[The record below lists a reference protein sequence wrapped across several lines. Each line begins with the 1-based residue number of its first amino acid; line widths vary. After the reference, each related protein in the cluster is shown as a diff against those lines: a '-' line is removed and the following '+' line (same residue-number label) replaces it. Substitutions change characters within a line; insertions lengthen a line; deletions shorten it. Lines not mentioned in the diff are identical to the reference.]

1 MGLKPVIAFALL
13 LLLSGCGTL
22 RISVDY
28 GSTPTPSNPAS
39 TSDFAGTLGALS
51 TWTPTPT
58 ISPTATT
65 AQTGTPTQAVT
76 APVDEG
82 IVAVSS
88 IQDHTCALTG
98 AGRVKCW
105 GNNEH
110 GQLGNGTLVNS
121 NVPVDVSG
129 LADAVAIA
137 AGWKHS
143 CALTKAGAV
152 LCWGYNRN
160 GELGNGKTTDSS
172 VPAQVVGLAGD
183 VTAIGL
189 GDDHACAVTAAGR
202 VKCWGYNEFG
212 QLGDGT
218 MTARNTPVDMQGL
231 ISKVAK
237 IAAGWGHTCAL
248 TDGGGVKCWGNNQY
262 GQLGYGQP
270 ADYRLTAVDVFEL
283 TFGAAAASAGG
294 GQTCALTPGGGILC
308 WGNNKYGQLGDGTGE
323 KRNVPTAVAG
333 ITQGAAKVVTGW
345 NHTCAVMGNGELQ
358 CWGWNY
364 YGQLGNGNRTSQSK
378 PVNSKRLMEN
388 VRDVAAGWSH
398 TCAVTVDGGVL
409 CWGSNQYGQLGD
421 GTNIDSSEPLVVV
434 GLGGSGASSTA
445 PQTATAT
452 QTGKTPSPMYGPTP
466 TATPAE
472 PTRTSSKPTYTITP
486 TRLPG

>member
-98 AGRVKCW
+98 AGR
-105 GNNEH
+105 
-110 GQLGNGTLVNS
+110 
-121 NVPVDVSG
+121 
-129 LADAVAIA
+129 
-137 AGWKHS
+137 
-143 CALTKAGAV
+143 
-152 LCWGYNRN
+152 
-160 GELGNGKTTDSS
+160 
-172 VPAQVVGLAGD
+172 
-183 VTAIGL
+183 
-189 GDDHACAVTAAGR
+189 
-202 VKCWGYNEFG
+202 
-212 QLGDGT
+212 
-218 MTARNTPVDMQGL
+218 
-231 ISKVAK
+231 
-237 IAAGWGHTCAL
+237 
-248 TDGGGVKCWGNNQY
+248 VKCWGNNQY

-472 PTRTSSKPTYTITP
+472 PTRTSSKPT
-486 TRLPG
+486 